1 MDSSIQEVDE
11 SIHRNL
17 LAGIGQIPSSE
28 ISHFT
33 SHIHWTK
40 QVIYINIYIYIYIY
54 LFIILIIR
62 M

>member
-40 QVIYINIYIYIYIY
+40 QVYIYIYIYIY
-54 LFIILIIR
+54 IIYILII
-62 M
+62 